1 MKNNKDI
8 VKYAEAIF
16 VIAEKSSNIT
26 ELSMHL
32 DSLLNLI
39 KHVLI

>member
-1 MKNNKDI
+1 MNNNKDI

-16 VIAEKSSNIT
+16 VTAEKISNIT

-32 DSLLNLI
+32 ESLLNLSM
-39 KHVLI
+39 KT